1 MLQGCLPYSVKEIYD
16 KYGNVVRISPGEL
29 SFTDPAAWKDI
40 YMNKKSLRPPQWGNR
55 PPGVEAYNLIS
66 AGVADHLRFRKAI
79 GAAFSDK
86 AVKLQEPIV
95 NHYVGL
101 LIKKLH
107 QSVEEDADKRPTVDA
122 IRWLNFTTFD
132 IISDLGWG
140 KPFQCLEKQ
149 AYHL

>member
-16 KYGNVVRISPGEL
+16 KYGNVVRISPGGL